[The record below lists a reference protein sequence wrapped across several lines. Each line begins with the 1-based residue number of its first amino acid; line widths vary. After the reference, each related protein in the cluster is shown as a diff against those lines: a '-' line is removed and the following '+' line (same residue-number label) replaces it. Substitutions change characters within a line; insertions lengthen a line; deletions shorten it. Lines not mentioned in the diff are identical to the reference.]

1 MNGWN
6 TYPHS
11 NSRHSGMLLALGLHV
26 LLISAWWQMQ
36 HQPWR
41 SHNSTSSAMEL
52 VFVAPPQPVPQAA
65 PQAPVVS
72 QPVAA
77 EPVRTSNTP
86 PAPVS
91 AKRSKPELPRK
102 TTNES
107 VSQPV
112 ETHAVSTPA
121 TDNPP
126 AEPATAATPR
136 SGPDLHQLKASAG
149 RIDKEWRGTT
159 MGKSQMAQ
167 DTDPTTEEKLGK
179 GVKKA
184 EKKDCLK
191 AYSGIGLLAIAPL
204 LVSTVVDT
212 GCKW

>member
-1 MNGWN
+1 MNGWKP
-6 TYPHS
+6 YPHS

-41 SHNSTSSAMEL
+41 SHNSTSSAIEL
-52 VFVAPPQPVPQAA
+52 VFVAPPQPA
-65 PQAPVVS
+65 PQAPAVS
-72 QPVAA
+72 QPVAT
-77 EPVRTSNTP
+77 EPVRANYTP

-102 TTNES
+102 TTSES

-126 AEPATAATPR
+126 AESATAATPR

-159 MGKSQMAQ
+159 MGKIQMAQ
-167 DTDPTTEEKLGK
+167 DTDPATDEKLGK

>member
-11 NSRHSGMLLALGLHV
+11 SSRHSGMLLALGLHV

-41 SHNSTSSAMEL
+41 SHNNASSAMEL
-52 VFVAPPQPVPQAA
+52 VFVPLPLSAPQAA

-72 QPVAA
+72 QAVAA
-77 EPVRTSNTP
+77 EPVRTSSTP

-112 ETHAVSTPA
+112 ETHVVSTPV

-136 SGPDLHQLKASAG
+136 SRPSTRSSASTPRLSPA
-149 RIDKEWRGTT
+149 RRAPSSST
-159 MGKSQMAQ
+159 MQGARWWTWK
-167 DTDPTTEEKLGK
+167 P
-179 GVKKA
+179 
-184 EKKDCLK
+184 
-191 AYSGIGLLAIAPL
+191 YSMR
-204 LVSTVVDT
+204 
-212 GCKW
+212 

>member
-65 PQAPVVS
+65 PQTPVVS

-77 EPVRTSNTP
+77 EPVRASSTP

-91 AKRSKPELPRK
+91 AKRRNRNFPQNNKRIRQSACGDTRRQHARHG
-102 TTNES
+102 
-107 VSQPV
+107 QPASR
-112 ETHAVSTPA
+112 TRNSSH
-121 TDNPP
+121 
-126 AEPATAATPR
+126 TAQRP
-136 SGPDLHQLKASAG
+136 
-149 RIDKEWRGTT
+149 
-159 MGKSQMAQ
+159 
-167 DTDPTTEEKLGK
+167 
-179 GVKKA
+179 
-184 EKKDCLK
+184 
-191 AYSGIGLLAIAPL
+191 
-204 LVSTVVDT
+204 
-212 GCKW
+212 

>member
-52 VFVAPPQPVPQAA
+52 VFVAPPQPAPQAA
-65 PQAPVVS
+65 PQAPV
-72 QPVAA
+72 
-77 EPVRTSNTP
+77 RTSNTP
-86 PAPVS
+86 PVS

-107 VSQPV
+107 VIQPV

-159 MGKSQMAQ
+159 MGKIQMAQ
-167 DTDPTTEEKLGK
+167 DTDPGTDEKLGK

-184 EKKDCLK
+184 EKKECLK